1 MTEEYKA
8 KVITE
13 LLFNGDAER
22 AIYDM
27 FFEHTDVDKELAID
41 FFHKAKIVYEVFGL
55 KNPFILIETE
65 EFGKTFYSLYDKKR
79 NEYENFK
86 VIEE

>member
-1 MTEEYKA
+1 MLEEYKA

-13 LLFNGDAER
+13 IFFNGDAEK
-22 AIYDM
+22 AIYNM
-27 FFEHTDVDKELAID
+27 FKEHTDVDKERAID

-55 KNPFILIETE
+55 KNPFILIETK
-65 EFGKTFYSLYDKKR
+65 EFGKTFYSMYDKKR